1 MLIYSVRLENFK
13 SYENAM
19 VTFELGTNA
28 IVGRNGA
35 GKSSLL
41 EAIGYAMFDH
51 VATTRQSDLLRE
63 GASSGSVVVTF
74 CSSLDE
80 RRYEVE
86 RQFGRSGT
94 TRHRI
99 YDTEGG
105 QAVLAE
111 SVGEVREWIHEHL
124 GIDRDASLD
133 DLFRNTIG
141 VPQGS
146 FTAPFL
152 LAAGE
157 RKRLFDPL
165 LQVDEYDRAYQNLR
179 DTTRYLADQQN
190 TLSQDIARLEGLL
203 AQLPGLTSE
212 RETLQSDVTN
222 LDSVS
227 RQLDQDLAAAR
238 AELRRLD
245 LSEREVHRLE
255 QALSEAKLRLQGA
268 ERNREGVVRSVT
280 EAEDAA
286 NRLARAEPGYRAYL
300 EAEGRRTALEQD
312 RLARDK
318 ASRELER
325 LRLDQSRVQA
335 RLEEVRRN
343 LSEIELAARELE
355 SLRTQ
360 VTSQEELRRTLDEA
374 RAEGRVLEESL
385 RQARALDREL
395 NAVASQLKSLDESL
409 AGRPKLEE
417 TLAALDERLNALD
430 VDERRLVD
438 ERSALQA
445 ELARL
450 KEQSDVLI
458 REHSARC
465 PVCEAELTPEH
476 RQELLARNATQ
487 TKGFS
492 DRLNETIRG
501 MRTLTGQR
509 EEARRAK
516 ADVDQRLRELP
527 SRTQRDQMAGDL
539 AARQLN
545 REALQRRIDEAAAA
559 AKTAVEIESRL
570 SVLGDPA
577 TRARVLESRIAE
589 GAQRRAEQ
597 VKLSTEDGL
606 IAQRASQWLEELAR
620 YEHLDDAITL
630 IAGTLASNRKD
641 HDLYLSSR
649 EVAGQLEL
657 RRVTLQEAQQSV
669 LELSAQMESLAAEH
683 QSAVE
688 IYDGAEHDRLRMRV
702 EESNAELVRTRTQLK
717 SQQQRLQI
725 VAQQIGDLE
734 REREH
739 LNTKHAE
746 QERLSSLS
754 AALEEMRTLLRS
766 AGPYVTRQLVASIS
780 AQASSFYCDI
790 MNDYSGR
797 LTWSEDYELS
807 LEIKGY
813 SRGFQQLSGGEQMS
827 AALALRLALLRQL
840 SNINVAFFDEPTA
853 HLDPERR
860 DGLVEKIMQVK
871 GFDQLFV
878 ISHDDTFERA
888 AQNYIRI
895 EKTNDVSM
903 VVP

>member
-1 MLIYSVRLENFK
+1 MLIYSVQLENFK
-13 SYENAM
+13 SYESAT

-28 IVGRNGA
+28 IVGQNGA

-41 EAIGYAMFDH
+41 EAIGYALFDH
-51 VATTRQSDLLRE
+51 VATSRQSDLLRE
-63 GASSGSVVVTF
+63 GAASGSVVVSF

-80 RRYEVE
+80 RRYAVE
-86 RQFGRSGT
+86 RQFGRTGT

-105 QAVLAE
+105 QTVLAE

-165 LQVDEYDRAYQNLR
+165 LQVDEYERAYQNLR
-179 DTTRYLADQQN
+179 DTTRTLADQQN

-203 AQLPGLTSE
+203 AQLPALTSE
-212 RETLQSDVTN
+212 RETLKGDIARLESIAHA
-222 LDSVS
+222 
-227 RQLDQDLAAAR
+227 LDQDLAETRAA
-238 AELRRLD
+238 LRRLD
-245 LSEREVHRLE
+245 LAEREVHRLE
-255 QALSEAKLRLQGA
+255 QARSEATLRMQAA
-268 ERNREGVVRSVT
+268 ERNRESAERSVT
-280 EAEDAA
+280 EAEQAA
-286 NRLARAEPGYRAYL
+286 SRLTRAEPGYRAYL
-300 EAEGRRTALEQD
+300 AAEARRMALEQD
-312 RLARDK
+312 RIARDK

-335 RLEEVRRN
+335 QTEEVQRA
-343 LSEIELAARELE
+343 LAEIEMAAQQLE
-355 SLRTQ
+355 TLRPQ
-360 VTSQEELRRTLDEA
+360 VATQEELQHALDEA
-374 RAEGRVLEESL
+374 RAEARVLEESR
-385 RQARALDREL
+385 RQAQALDRDL
-395 NAVASQLKSLDESL
+395 GTVTSQLKKLDDAIAE
-409 AGRPKLEE
+409 RPKLEE
-417 TLAALDERLNALD
+417 TLAALDQRLDNLD
-430 VDERRLVD
+430 ADERRMVD

-450 KEQSDVLI
+450 KEQSETLI

-465 PVCEAELTPEH
+465 PVCEAELTPAH
-476 RQELLARNATQ
+476 RQELLARNAAQ
-487 TKGFS
+487 TKGLS

-501 MRTLTGQR
+501 IRTLTGQR
-509 EEARRAK
+509 DEARRSR
-516 ADVDQRLRELP
+516 ADVDRRLRELP
-527 SRTQRDQMAGDL
+527 SQAQRDQLADDL
-539 AARQLN
+539 ASRQSN
-545 REALQRRIDEAAAA
+545 REALQRRIDEAALA
-559 AKTAVEIESRL
+559 AKDAVELDSQL
-570 SVLGDPA
+570 AALGDPA
-577 TRARVLESRIAE
+577 MRARVLESRIAE
-589 GAQRRAEQ
+589 GQKRRADKARLAEQ
-597 VKLSTEDGL
+597 ESL
-606 IAQRASQWLEELAR
+606 IGQKSHQWLEQLAR
-620 YEHLDDAITL
+620 YESLDEAIAQ
-630 IAGTLASNRKD
+630 IAGTLARNRQD

-649 EVAGQLEL
+649 EIAGQLEQ
-657 RRVTLQEAQQSV
+657 RRAALQEVQQNA
-669 LELSAQMESLAAEH
+669 LELRAKMESLTAEH
-683 QSAVE
+683 QQVVAQYNGEEHEQLRQRVDEASAESVRTKTQLRSQR
-688 IYDGAEHDRLRMRV
+688 DRLQV
-702 EESNAELVRTRTQLK
+702 
-717 SQQQRLQI
+717 
-725 VAQQIGDLE
+725 VAQQIEDLE
-734 REREH
+734 REQEH
-739 LNTKHAE
+739 LHARQAE
-746 QERLSSLS
+746 GERLATLS
-754 AALEEMRTLLRS
+754 ATLEEMRTLLRS
-766 AGPYVTRQLVASIS
+766 AGPYVTRQLVANIS

-790 MNDYSGR
+790 MNDYTGR

-813 SRGFQQLSGGEQMS
+813 SRSFQQLSGGEQMS

-840 SNINVAFFDEPTA
+840 STINVAFFDEPTA

-860 DGLVEKIMQVK
+860 DGLAEKIMQVK